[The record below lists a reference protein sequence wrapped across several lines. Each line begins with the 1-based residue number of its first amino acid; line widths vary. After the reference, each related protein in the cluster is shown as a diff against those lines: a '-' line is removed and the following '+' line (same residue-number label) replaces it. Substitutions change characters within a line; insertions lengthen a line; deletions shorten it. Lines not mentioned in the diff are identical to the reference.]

1 MGDTI
6 VYILC
11 GIFTEREKQ
20 LIQTPEGQ
28 RVVLEARRVF
38 LDMDKEIRMEK
49 PLYVLYEEVYRLVEI
64 LEEIVFNKDY
74 ENYSNK
80 RTLVV

>member
-11 GIFTEREKQ
+11 GILTEREKQ

-38 LDMDKEIRMEK
+38 LDMDKEI
-49 PLYVLYEEVYRLVEI
+49 
-64 LEEIVFNKDY
+64 
-74 ENYSNK
+74 
-80 RTLVV
+80 

>member
-1 MGDTI
+1 
-6 VYILC
+6 
-11 GIFTEREKQ
+11 
-20 LIQTPEGQ
+20 
-28 RVVLEARRVF
+28 
-38 LDMDKEIRMEK
+38 MDKEIRMEK